1 MSGVMDTLISGI
13 VKSAMSEILKK
24 TGVKSTTTKRTKRK
38 TRNTSSPSTTSSR
51 AKKRKAGPVSGST
64 GRGSS
69 STGTVRAPAKKQVS
83 KRRTNTARSKAKRR
97 TYW

>member
-38 TRNTSSPSTTSSR
+38 ARTSSTASKTTSSR
-51 AKKRKAGPVSGST
+51 KRKPAGTSGTS
-64 GRGSS
+64 GRGAP
-69 STGTVRAPAKKQVS
+69 GTVSRTPAKKQVS
-83 KRRTNTARSKAKRR
+83 KRRTNATRSKAKRS
-97 TYW
+97 